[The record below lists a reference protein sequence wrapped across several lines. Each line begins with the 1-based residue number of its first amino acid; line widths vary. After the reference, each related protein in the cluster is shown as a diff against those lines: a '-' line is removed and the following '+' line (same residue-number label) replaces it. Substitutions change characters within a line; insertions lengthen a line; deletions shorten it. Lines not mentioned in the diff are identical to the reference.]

1 MHERILPESET
12 LEFKKS
18 TSELEEALVSIAA
31 ILNKH
36 GKGELLFGVKND
48 GTVVGQIVSP
58 KTLRTISQA
67 IAAHIE
73 PRIYPKI
80 IHENV
85 SGKNT
90 IRVHFEGGQP
100 PYSCRGRAFMRT
112 GDEDRQLSMHELGNL
127 FSARQSHS
135 WDNQMAD
142 CTLKDI
148 SPKAVKDFVKK
159 ANLAGRIDFKFQSAE
174 ATLKKLGLIRNGKPL
189 RAAQALFSSK
199 NPIKVQAALFAGTD
213 KLTFLDIQQF
223 ENQNIF
229 HLLKECEEYVK
240 KHMKWRVKFGKLERE
255 EIPEIPLDALR
266 EALVNSFCHRDYLA
280 PESNKIAIFKNRI
293 EIYNPGQFP
302 AGLAPED
309 FIKKPEQSILRNPI
323 IADGM
328 YRTKDVEKWGSGL
341 KRIHDAC
348 KENGVMVRFQR
359 LKTGFAVDFMRDV
372 TPQVTPQVQLSSL
385 EQKIF
390 DVVRK
395 EPRISRTALSIKL
408 KISADTVK
416 EYLEKLKT
424 KGAIRRVGMTR
435 AGHWEVLRK

>member
-1 MHERILPESET
+1 MREKIFCESET
-12 LEFKKS
+12 LELKKS
-18 TSELEEALVSIAA
+18 TSELEEALVSIVA

-36 GKGELLFGVKND
+36 GKGKLMFGVKND

-80 IHENV
+80 AHESV
-85 SGKNT
+85 SGKD
-90 IRVHFEGGQP
+90 IICVHFEGRQP

-135 WDNQMAD
+135 WDSQIAD
-142 CTLKDI
+142 CALKDI
-148 SPKAVKDFVKK
+148 NPNAVKDFVKR

-174 ATLKKLGLIRNGKPL
+174 ATLKKLGLLKDGKPL
-189 RAAQALFSSK
+189 RAAQALFSPK
-199 NPIKVQAALFAGTD
+199 NPINVQAALFAGTD

-223 ENQNIF
+223 EGQNIF
-229 HLLKECEEYVK
+229 QLLKECEEYIK
-240 KHMKWRVKFGKLERE
+240 KNMRWRVKFGKLERE

-266 EALVNSFCHRDYLA
+266 EALVNSLCHRDYLA

-302 AGLAPED
+302 VGLAPED

-323 IADGM
+323 IAECM

-341 KRIHDAC
+341 KRIHEAC
-348 KENGVMVRFQR
+348 KENGVKVRFQR
-359 LKTGFAVDFMRDV
+359 LKTGFAVGFMREIA
-372 TPQVTPQVQLSSL
+372 PQVTPQVQLSSL
-385 EQKIF
+385 EQRIF
-390 DVVRK
+390 DVVQK
-395 EPRISRTALSIKL
+395 EPRISRMGLSIKL

-416 EYLEKLKT
+416 EYLGKLKA

-435 AGHWEVLRK
+435 AGYWEILRK